1 MGTMM
6 EEDDDNL
13 ETITIKEMTENKLQ
27 EGLSNSL
34 DLGSIVKIRQR
45 GSLFTKDN
53 FTIMGFDKA
62 DNNYLI
68 KNAATGEVFM
78 KEKDEL
84 LTKITSLDDPRNLKI
99 GESTKLKLDTIG
111 ELDEFTSPGSDSDEN
126 LFDDWTISAGPAS
139 LGPTS
144 LGPVS
149 LGPVSLG
156 KESPE
161 YKPESPEYKPESP
174 DYRPESPI
182 EEKKTRTVINK
193 DEMDLNFLTV
203 PEEEE
208 KTPEVV

>member
-62 DNNYLI
+62 DNNYL
-68 KNAATGEVFM
+68 
-78 KEKDEL
+78 
-84 LTKITSLDDPRNLKI
+84 TKITSLDDPRNLKI

-139 LGPTS
+139 PGPTS
-144 LGPVS
+144 LGPASPGPTSLGPAS

-161 YKPESPEYKPESP
+161 YKPESPEYKPES
-174 DYRPESPI
+174 
-182 EEKKTRTVINK
+182 
-193 DEMDLNFLTV
+193 
-203 PEEEE
+203 
-208 KTPEVV
+208 